1 MGFLHFISWV
11 YYNVFNQ
18 FGTFWSHMKGKPES
32 LILFLFPLS
41 ANSRGLCDP
50 VQYKLVDQKCGNTGV
65 QQTPSPL
72 GPVEEWSQ
80 LSLQEVLGLFAF
92 LKNGSICGRLIA
104 AFPKVGGGRQAPQRA
119 AHLSG
124 QWRVKNKRVTTS
136 HLKAPSGQ
144 IVSSFC
150 PSRPSTSL
158 PEVSVSIRVWRVSF
172 PMALWFPAWRYSR
185 SLWVVFISCHFPRS
199 GIQIWTRVWHFPS
212 GNKGAGVGLLWAE
225 LWDAFWSVVGGLWKQ
240 DFSKAGWADF
250 ERMEP
255 RLKSWDEHGFPPEE
269 KQE

>member
-18 FGTFWSHMKGKPES
+18 FGNFWSHMKGKPES

-41 ANSRGLCDP
+41 PNSRGLCDP
-50 VQYKLVDQKCGNTGV
+50 VQYKLVDQQCGNTGA

-92 LKNGSICGRLIA
+92 LKNGSICGRLIV

-136 HLKAPSGQ
+136 HL
-144 IVSSFC
+144 
-150 PSRPSTSL
+150 RPQ
-158 PEVSVSIRVWRVSF
+158 
-172 PMALWFPAWRYSR
+172 MAKLSAASAQA
-185 SLWVVFISCHFPRS
+185 VTAQVC
-199 GIQIWTRVWHFPS
+199 
-212 GNKGAGVGLLWAE
+212 
-225 LWDAFWSVVGGLWKQ
+225 
-240 DFSKAGWADF
+240 
-250 ERMEP
+250 
-255 RLKSWDEHGFPPEE
+255 LKSLSPLGLGVWALRWPFGF
-269 KQE
+269 

>member
-18 FGTFWSHMKGKPES
+18 FGNFWSHMKGKPES

-41 ANSRGLCDP
+41 QIAEAYVTLCSINWWPEAWQHRGA
-50 VQYKLVDQKCGNTGV
+50 

-80 LSLQEVLGLFAF
+80 LSLQEVPGLFAF
-92 LKNGSICGRLIA
+92 LKNGSICGRLIV

-136 HLKAPSGQ
+136 HLKAPDGQ

-150 PSRPSTSL
+150 PSRHSTSL
-158 PEVSVSIRVWRVSF
+158 PEVC
-172 PMALWFPAWRYSR
+172 L
-185 SLWVVFISCHFPRS
+185 H
-199 GIQIWTRVWHFPS
+199 
-212 GNKGAGVGLLWAE
+212 
-225 LWDAFWSVVGGLWKQ
+225 
-240 DFSKAGWADF
+240 
-250 ERMEP
+250 
-255 RLKSWDEHGFPPEE
+255 
-269 KQE
+269 